1 MPEWLFG
8 GLVTAAVGIV
18 GTAGIVI
25 GYFVS
30 AKTARTTAA
39 TQAASQVEI
48 AKQTAATTA
57 AVAEKS
63 NEQQLIDQLQEE
75 LKDHRAE
82 QGDRTARL
90 EERIQKVDDRN
101 HELMQ
106 EREAYRN
113 HAHELRSHIWD
124 GKPPPP
130 PNWPEGLPR

>member
-8 GLVTAAVGIV
+8 GLVTAGVGIIGTVGIV
-18 GTAGIVI
+18 V

-30 AKTARTTAA
+30 ARTARTTAA

-75 LKDHRAE
+75 LTAHRAE
-82 QGDRTARL
+82 QTERTARL
-90 EERIQKVDDRN
+90 EERMQKVDDRN
-101 HELMQ
+101 HDLMR
-106 EREAYRN
+106 ERDGYRN
-113 HAHELRSHIWD
+113 HAHELRAHIWD

-130 PNWPEGLPR
+130 PEWPDGLPR